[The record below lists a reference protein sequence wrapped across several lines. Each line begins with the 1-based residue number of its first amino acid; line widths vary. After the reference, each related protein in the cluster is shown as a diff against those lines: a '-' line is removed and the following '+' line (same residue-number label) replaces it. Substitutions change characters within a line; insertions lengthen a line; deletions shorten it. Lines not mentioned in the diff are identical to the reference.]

1 MKTKRAL
8 KAENERLKQNE
19 ATLRILCK
27 AYMRRNEQL
36 EIDLATANASLDAAI
51 ADKERWQTIAKKA
64 DERRLEYV
72 RNTGNNEKAVG

>member
-1 MKTKRAL
+1 MATKKTL
-8 KAENERLKQNE
+8 MAEIARLKQDV

-36 EIDLATANASLDAAI
+36 EIDLATANAALDCAA
-51 ADKERWQTIAKKA
+51 AEKERWAEIAHKA